1 MKKILLLLI
10 TTVLLTGCT
19 ATYDI
24 TFDEDIIHDSIKVY
38 TDSKNVNTASK
49 EKLDN
54 FLLKIGEWERG
65 YDYYKR
71 ELYTTD
77 KITGYHYTYDFPY
90 DQYDATSQIR
100 KCYKDFTF
108 TYDNTINLKTSN
120 EFLCSTYYKEV
131 KNIEISITSKYQIT
145 SSNADKKTNNTHTW
159 IINKNNYKNK
169 PIIIEID
176 KNTKAKKETPEIDL
190 KMILIF
196 IIFILL
202 ILVYI
207 VNKKD
212 LKRQK

>member
-1 MKKILLLLI
+1 MKKILLLII
-10 TTVLLTGCT
+10 TTILLTGCK

-24 TFDEDIIHDSIKVY
+24 TFEEEKIYDSIKVY
-38 TDSKNVNTASK
+38 TDSKNVNSAS
-49 EKLDN
+49 EDTLND

-71 ELYTTD
+71 DLYTSD

-100 KCYKDFTF
+100 KCYKDFEF
-108 TYDNTINLKTSN
+108 TYEDTINLKTSN
-120 EFLCSTYYKEV
+120 EFLCASYYKDV
-131 KNIEISITSKYQIT
+131 KNFEISITSKYQIN
-145 SSNADKKTNNTHTW
+145 SSNADQVSNNKHTW

-176 KNTKAKKETPEIDL
+176 KNREAKKEMPKIDI

-202 ILVYI
+202 ILVYL